1 MSNKITKFRKS
12 LKAYWPLLKAFL
24 NNKKIPLILPLY
36 HQGNFVTNFKIK
48 AELFNSFFTSQ
59 CSLIKNDSK
68 LSSHL
73 NYKTDNR
80 LLTVNFSIGDIAK
93 TLQNLDPNK
102 VHGHDKISV
111 RVLQLCGNSICKPLE
126 LPTGYGKSFLSV

>member
-1 MSNKITKFRKS
+1 MSNKITKFHKS
-12 LKAYWPLLKAFL
+12 LKAYRPLLKTFL

-48 AELFNSFFTSQ
+48 ASFFTSQ

-68 LSSHL
+68 LPSHL
-73 NYKTDNR
+73 NYKTDNH
-80 LLTVNFSIGDIAK
+80 LLTVNFSIGDIAE

-126 LPTGYGKSFLSV
+126 LPTGYGK